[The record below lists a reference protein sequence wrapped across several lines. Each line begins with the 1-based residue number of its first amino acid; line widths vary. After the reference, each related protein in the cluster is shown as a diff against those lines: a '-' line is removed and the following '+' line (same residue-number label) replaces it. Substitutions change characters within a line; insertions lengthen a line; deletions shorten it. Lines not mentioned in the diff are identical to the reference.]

1 MPLRLYVAMGLR
13 LHPLREKKKF
23 DFWCQQK
30 ALEIITH
37 EEFLKGLSDMT
48 DTTKAV
54 VKIQGIAETLVNL
67 THRLEQDLTPD
78 AHEKLMQDFADEVDK
93 LEEIISGL

>member
-1 MPLRLYVAMGLR
+1 M
-13 LHPLREKKKF
+13 
-23 DFWCQQK
+23 
-30 ALEIITH
+30 
-37 EEFLKGLSDMT
+37 SDK
-48 DTTKAV
+48 TKEAT
-54 VKIQGIAETLVNL
+54 KIRGIAETIVNL